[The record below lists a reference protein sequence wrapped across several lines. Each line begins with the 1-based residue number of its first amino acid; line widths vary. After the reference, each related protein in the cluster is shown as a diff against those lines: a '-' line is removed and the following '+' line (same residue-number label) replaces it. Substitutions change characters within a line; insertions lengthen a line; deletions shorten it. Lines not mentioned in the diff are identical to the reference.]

1 MRKWKREKWK
11 KDNLHFPQ
19 VLMLKDPSDGDDIYF
34 ISVSINIWTWTF
46 LQTFLLKEKSS
57 FRKKVSLINAQ
68 LAQFL
73 KMVFSY
79 ATGI

>member
-1 MRKWKREKWK
+1 
-11 KDNLHFPQ
+11 
-19 VLMLKDPSDGDDIYF
+19 MLKDPSDGDDIYF

-46 LQTFLLKEKSS
+46 LQTFLLNKKSS

-73 KMVFSY
+73 KMEFSY

>member
-1 MRKWKREKWK
+1 
-11 KDNLHFPQ
+11 
-19 VLMLKDPSDGDDIYF
+19 MLKDPSDGDDIYF

-46 LQTFLLKEKSS
+46 LQTFLLKKKSS